1 MSRCINTENLEVHHK
16 RRDGGN
22 DIENAQ
28 ILCQSCH
35 ENTSTY
41 GMEGKSPPEFS
52 TKTKEGA
59 LIRAENR
66 CECEKEGCHMSDEE
80 IKLIKQSAK
89 QSQW

>member
-22 DIENAQ
+22 GIENAQ
-28 ILCQSCH
+28 VLCQSCH

-59 LIRAENR
+59 LLRAENR

-80 IKLIKQSAK
+80 INLIKQSVK
-89 QSQW
+89 QRQW